1 MITPTRDEEIKAP
14 EETTNMARAQAG
26 DVDLTERGLIKVDRS
41 YVIAEL
47 RTHEPCKVDMTILA
61 FIGNQRDEKNKGRS
75 GDQRNGEIP
84 GEERQRTMTGALRRI
99 TSAASRGSCGSTP
112 LSNQEGGFFV
122 KKRAARAMRTTRT
135 GAERARMRGRLVL
148 VWVGSFARERR
159 PLASPGGGS
168 DTVLLIS

>member
-1 MITPTRDEEIKAP
+1 MRDEEIKAP
-14 EETTNMARAQAG
+14 EETTDMTRAQARN
-26 DVDLTERGLIKVDRS
+26 VNLAERGLIEVDRS

-47 RTHEPCKVDMTILA
+47 RAHEPCKVDMTILV
-61 FIGNQRDEKNKGRS
+61 FIGNQRDEKTKGRN
-75 GDQRNGEIP
+75 GDQQNGEIL
-84 GEERQRTMTGALRRI
+84 GEENQRTMTGALRRI

-122 KKRAARAMRTTRT
+122 KKRAASAMRTIRT

-148 VWVGSFARERR
+148 VWVGSFARDRR